1 MNLELSISCARYR
14 IILAAHTESMHVYGI
29 LYTRIYG
36 IIILQAYEYGIRYP
50 QNVFLFY
57 GWYADNWWVGT
68 GSQQEEYLRTMYPS
82 CTAEQRASVV
92 AYSLA
97 ALQAE
102 FLADQNESAVID
114 SGIVSVHNSH
124 YMQQC

>member
-1 MNLELSISCARYR
+1 
-14 IILAAHTESMHVYGI
+14 
-29 LYTRIYG
+29 
-36 IIILQAYEYGIRYP
+36 
-50 QNVFLFY
+50 
-57 GWYADNWWVGT
+57 
-68 GSQQEEYLRTMYPS
+68 MYPS

-124 YMQQC
+124 CMQQCQVLAPVAI